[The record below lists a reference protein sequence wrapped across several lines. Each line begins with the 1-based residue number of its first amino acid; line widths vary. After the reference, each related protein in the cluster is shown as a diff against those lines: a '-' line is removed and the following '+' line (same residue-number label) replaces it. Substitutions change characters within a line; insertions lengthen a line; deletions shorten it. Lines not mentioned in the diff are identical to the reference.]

1 MPPGGF
7 STGLAEPGARSVQEI
22 GDQGRRVTFT
32 WFDPP
37 FRPEPPH
44 SNQAYGICFTGTGMI
59 VLGACDADGERYWN
73 LLGGG
78 VEPGETLEDCLVR
91 EVMEEGCAR
100 VVESRYIGCQRVDDP
115 GHPAGPWRYYQT
127 RFWARVELLPW
138 NPQHEVDER
147 RLVRPEDFLRTLT
160 WGSEYPGLTRVR
172 AAAPARPVAVHR
184 GSLALWP
191 TPSGPLN
198 GTCSASRRAS
208 SRCITGSSSWPRRA
222 GRSPIR

>member
-1 MPPGGF
+1 MPPGGY

-22 GDQGRRVTFT
+22 CDRGRRVTLT

-59 VLGACDADGERYWN
+59 VLG
-73 LLGGG
+73 GGG

-115 GHPAGPWRYYQT
+115 EHPAGPWRYYQT

-138 NPQHEVDER
+138 DPRHEVDER
-147 RLVRPEDFLRTLT
+147 RLVQPGDFLRTLT
-160 WGSEYPGLTRVR
+160 WGSAPTAAIILDEGLKIE
-172 AAAPARPVAVHR
+172 ARHR
-184 GSLALWP
+184 QD
-191 TPSGPLN
+191 
-198 GTCSASRRAS
+198 
-208 SRCITGSSSWPRRA
+208 
-222 GRSPIR
+222 

>member
-1 MPPGGF
+1 MERVAPPGGY
-7 STGLAEPGARSVQEI
+7 STGLAEPEARSVQQVR
-22 GDQGRRVTFT
+22 DRGRLVTFT

-44 SNQAYGICFTGTGMI
+44 SNQAYGICFTGNGMI
-59 VLGACDADGERYWN
+59 VLGAHDIDGGWYWN

-100 VVESRYIGCQRVDDP
+100 VVESRYIGCQRVEDP
-115 GHPAGPWRYYQT
+115 EHPTGPWRYYQS

-138 NPQHEVDER
+138 DPQHEIDER

-160 WGSEYPGLTRVR
+160 WGSAPTAAYILEEGLRVE
-172 AAAPARPVAVHR
+172 
-184 GSLALWP
+184 
-191 TPSGPLN
+191 
-198 GTCSASRRAS
+198 
-208 SRCITGSSSWPRRA
+208 A
-222 GRSPIR
+222 GRGQG